1 MIFSFLASMCPIPG
15 LFQWSHYDQSPG
27 ILIQGFGLFL
37 WSDEIKSEIIK
48 ESLRN
53 PRKLPKIFNILYFF
67 IFPPLCLLITNLIPK
82 MISHRIQI
90 LRHFLVKATLHN
102 PNQIHSGPVGTSL
115 SPHKSEAFH
124 HLRKNRKRLS
134 SASPLFDSAAIAR

>member
-67 IFPPLCLLITNLIPK
+67 YFPSALSFNYKLDPKDDFPQNPDSSSFPGQGHIAQSKPDPLRT
-82 MISHRIQI
+82 SG
-90 LRHFLVKATLHN
+90 HFIV
-102 PNQIHSGPVGTSL
+102 
-115 SPHKSEAFH
+115 SP
-124 HLRKNRKRLS
+124 
-134 SASPLFDSAAIAR
+134 